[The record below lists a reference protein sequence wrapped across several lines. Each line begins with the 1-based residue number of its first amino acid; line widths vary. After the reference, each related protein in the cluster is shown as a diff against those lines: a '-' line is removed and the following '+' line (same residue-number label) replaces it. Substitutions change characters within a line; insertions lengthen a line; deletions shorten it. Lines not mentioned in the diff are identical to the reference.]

1 MAEEHPPS
9 LVQNRHPKARGIAG
23 QARNEDKGHKEPP
36 YPMKIIILRSS
47 FQTDEFVRNEYAD
60 LIQRL
65 ENECRAEI
73 NIIGDESVETRRATS
88 LQTLPDVETVCTPSL
103 QKMLPDAFMIAT
115 GGVENLF
122 KRIWEAIDVEMMCA
136 PSRTK
141 TVTMI
146 ADGRNNSLAA
156 SLEILTYL
164 GNNGLE
170 GRIVHGTNDE
180 IVSALVETWHAASL
194 QGRIGLFG
202 QPSDWLIASGVDG
215 DYLHKRYGIETIDI
229 DLQRLID
236 GIQIA
241 SQTEAEKVA
250 QAMVKRAQAVKEPTC
265 ADMLEAAKAYLAIK
279 KICQEERLDAMT
291 IRCFDIVKTCGTTSC
306 LALALLN
313 DEGIV
318 AGCEGDMQ
326 TLMSMFLAKRLCGE
340 TSFMANPSQLTDKS
354 SMLAHCTIPLTM
366 CDETVVRS
374 HFESGIGVAIQGLLP
389 LTDYTLLKW
398 GGPKLDRFFVTEA
411 KAIETPHSDHFC
423 RTQITLDVNL
433 KPYLLQRSIGNH
445 HVIIR
450 GRHAEGIREF
460 MQNNGVVEC

>member
-1 MAEEHPPS
+1 
-9 LVQNRHPKARGIAG
+9 
-23 QARNEDKGHKEPP
+23 
-36 YPMKIIILRSS
+36 MKIIILRSS

-65 ENECRAEI
+65 ENECHADI
-73 NIIGDESVETRRATS
+73 NIIGDEMVETVHAPS
-88 LQTLPDVETVCTPSL
+88 LQTTI
-103 QKMLPDAFMIAT
+103 PDAFMIAT

-122 KRIWEAIDVEMMCA
+122 KRIWSAIDVEAMCGL
-136 PSRTK
+136 SRQK

-164 GNNGLE
+164 GNVGVE
-170 GRIVHGTNDE
+170 GKIMHGTNDE
-180 IVSALVETWHAASL
+180 IVSAVVETFQETSL

-202 QPSDWLIASGVDG
+202 QSSDWLIASGVDR
-215 DYLHKRYGIETIDI
+215 DYLRHRYSIETVDI
-229 DLQRLID
+229 DLQRLIE
-236 GIQIA
+236 GIKTI
-241 SQTEAEKVA
+241 SQSEAEEVA
-250 QAMVKRAQAVKEPTC
+250 QTMVKRAKAVKEPSD
-265 ADMLEAAKAYLAIK
+265 ADMLGAAKAYLTIK
-279 KICQEERLDAMT
+279 RICQEEHLDAMT
-291 IRCFDIVKTCGTTSC
+291 VRCFDIVKACGTTSC

-326 TLMSMFLAKRLCGE
+326 TLMSMYLAKRLCGE
-340 TSFMANPSQLTDKS
+340 VAFMANPSQLTDKT

-389 LTDYTLLKW
+389 LTDYTLFKW
-398 GGPKLDRFFVTEA
+398 GGPQLDRYFVVEA
-411 KAIETPHSDHFC
+411 QAVETPYSNHFC

-433 KPYLLQRSIGNH
+433 KPYLLQYSIGNH

-450 GRHAEGIREF
+450 GRHAEEIRGF
-460 MQNNGVVEC
+460 MQNNGVVEY

>member
-1 MAEEHPPS
+1 
-9 LVQNRHPKARGIAG
+9 
-23 QARNEDKGHKEPP
+23 
-36 YPMKIIILRSS
+36 MKIIILRSS
-47 FQTDEFVRNEYAD
+47 FQTDDFVRTEYAE

-65 ENECRAEI
+65 ENECQAEI
-73 NIIGDESVETRRATS
+73 QIIGDENVETQNFAS
-88 LQTLPDVETVCTPSL
+88 LQS
-103 QKMLPDAFMIAT
+103 LPDAVMIAT

-122 KRIWEAIDVEMMCA
+122 KRIWATIDVEMMCS
-136 PSRTK
+136 PHHPK

-156 SLEILTYL
+156 ALEILTYL
-164 GNNGLE
+164 GNNGAE

-180 IVSALVETWHAASL
+180 IVSAILETHGRASL

-202 QPSDWLIASGVDG
+202 QPSDWLIASGVDRNF
-215 DYLHKRYGIETIDI
+215 LRQRYGIETVDI

-236 GIQIA
+236 GIKTLP
-241 SQTEAEKVA
+241 QTEAEAVA
-250 QAMVKRAQAVKEPTC
+250 QTLVKRAKAVKEPTG
-265 ADMLEAAKAYLAIK
+265 ADMLEAAKAYLTIK
-279 KICQEERLDAMT
+279 KICQEEQLDAMT
-291 IRCFDIVKTCGTTSC
+291 IRCFDIVKACGTTSC

-326 TLMSMFLAKRLCGE
+326 TLMSMYLAKRLCGE
-340 TSFMANPSQLTDKS
+340 VAFMANPSQLTDKT

-389 LTDYTLLKW
+389 LADYTLFKW
-398 GGPKLDRFFVTEA
+398 GGPQLDQYFVTEA
-411 KAIETPHSDHFC
+411 KAVATPYSDHFC
-423 RTQITLDVNL
+423 RTQITLNVDL
-433 KPYLLQRSIGNH
+433 RPYLLQHSIGNH

-450 GRHAEGIREF
+450 GRHAEAIRRF
-460 MQNNGVVEC
+460 MRLNGVQNV